1 MIRPAPA
8 LDPRNAVPSPERP
21 KKTRPRLGFAGV
33 GWIGRDRLEALAGS
47 DLIEVAAIADPAAQL
62 AGDVAAAHGARHCR
76 DFHSLLAADLDGIV
90 IATPSALHA
99 TQAIAA
105 LQSGKA
111 VFCQKPLGRNTVET
125 AAVVDAA
132 RRANRLLGIDFSY
145 RQTRAMKA
153 IHRLIHSGELGEI
166 RHVEATFH
174 NAYGPDKDWFYN
186 RELSG
191 GGCLLD
197 LGIHLID
204 LALWTLDFPRVTDA
218 SGLLRRHGRPLEPD
232 TRAVEDHASGLIAFD
247 SGATFQL
254 ACSWG
259 ASAGCEARI
268 EMNFYGSQGGASFR
282 NLGGS
287 FYDFTAEHFLK
298 DRSRRTLIEPPDA
311 WGGRAALEWA
321 RQLQESPAFDREVSH
336 AVETARTL
344 DLLYGRCS

>member
-1 MIRPAPA
+1 MIRHAQTLEPAPA
-8 LDPRNAVPSPERP
+8 GRTLEPP
-21 KKTRPRLGFAGV
+21 KKSRPRLGFAGV
-33 GWIGRDRLEALAGS
+33 GWIGRDRLEALAAS

-62 AGDVAAAHGARHCR
+62 ARDVANAHGAAHCR
-76 DFHSLLAADLDGIV
+76 DFHSLLSADLDGIV

-105 LQSGKA
+105 LQAGKA
-111 VFCQKPLGRNTVET
+111 VFCQKPLGRNVVET

-132 RRANRLLGIDFSY
+132 RRANLLLGIDFSY
-145 RQTRAMKA
+145 RHTRAMTA

-166 RHVEATFH
+166 RSVEAVFH
-174 NAYGPDKDWFYN
+174 NAYGPDKDWFYD

-204 LALWTLDFPRVTDA
+204 LALWTLDFPRVTAA
-218 SGLLRRHGRPLEPD
+218 SGLLRRHGRPLDPES
-232 TRAVEDHASGLIAFD
+232 RGVEDYASGLIAFD

-282 NLGGS
+282 NVGGS

-311 WGGRAALEWA
+311 WGGRATLDWA
-321 RQLQESPAFDREVSH
+321 RQLGESPAFDREVSH

-344 DLLYGRCS
+344 DRLYGHCS